1 MDEMLIEENKK
12 RITKLQMRLYYIQH
26 KDEINQNRKKYRRQP
41 WAERKDNPKN
51 KRGNRLDD

>member
-1 MDEMLIEENKK
+1 MTDELSEIKK
-12 RITKLQMRLYYIQH
+12 QIQQKNCRLYYITH

-51 KRGNRLDD
+51 KEKQ